1 MASIFRG
8 AFLNGEHTLRDWG
21 ACITNEDVIGMPAV
35 NTVLLSVPGRSGR
48 IDLSEVLTGDVSYG
62 NRKLKLVLAAETN
75 VSKWQATCD
84 HIFNTFHGR
93 QVTVIF
99 DEDPGHF
106 YIGRASVTEPSRIQ
120 NAGQLTVEIEAEPFR
135 YEVAETVAT
144 FASGTAAISDALVNT
159 RMPVSPR
166 VEVNTDS
173 QLYFENE
180 IFELSPGDHAVPGFV
195 LHEGENEVRVT
206 GASSVT
212 FRYRKGCI

>member
-1 MASIFRG
+1 MATIFRG

-35 NTVLLSVPGRSGR
+35 NTVLLSVPGRSGH

-75 VSKWQATCD
+75 ISKWQDTCD
-84 HIFNTFHGR
+84 HIFNMFHGR

-106 YIGRASVTEPSRIQ
+106 YIGRASVSEPSRIQ

-135 YEVAETVAT
+135 YEVAETIAT
-144 FASGTAAISDALVNT
+144 FASGTAAISDVLVNT
-159 RMPVSPR
+159 RMPVSPK
-166 VEVNTDS
+166 VEVAVDA
-173 QLYFENE
+173 QLYFEGA
-180 IFELSPGDHAVPGFV
+180 IYELSPGNHTVPGFV
-195 LHEGENEVRVT
+195 LHEGENEIRVT

>member
-1 MASIFRG
+1 MTSIFRG

-21 ACITNEDVIGMPAV
+21 ACITNEDVIGMPTV

-75 VSKWQATCD
+75 VSKWQDTCD
-84 HIFNTFHGR
+84 HIFNAFHGR

-106 YIGRASVTEPSRIQ
+106 YLGRASVSEPSRIQ

-144 FASGTAAISDALVNT
+144 FASGTAAISDVLVNA
-159 RMPVSPR
+159 RMPVSPS
-166 VEVNTDS
+166 VEVAADA
-173 QLYFENE
+173 QLYFEGA
-180 IFELSPGDHAVPGFV
+180 IYELSPGNRTVPGFV

-206 GASSVT
+206 GAASVT

>member
-1 MASIFRG
+1 MTNIFRG

-75 VSKWQATCD
+75 VSKWQDTCD

-93 QVTVIF
+93 PVTVIF

-106 YIGRASVTEPSRIQ
+106 YLGRASVTEPSRMQ
-120 NAGQLTVEIEAEPFR
+120 NAGQLTMEIEAEPFR

-144 FASGTAAISDALVNT
+144 FASGTAAISDVLVNT
-159 RMPVSPR
+159 RMPVSPS
-166 VEVNTDS
+166 VEVAADA
-173 QLYFENE
+173 QLYFEGA
-180 IFELSPGDHAVPGFV
+180 IYELSAGDQAVPGFV

>member
-1 MASIFRG
+1 MTSIFRG

-75 VSKWQATCD
+75 ISKWQATCD

-93 QVTVIF
+93 QVSVIF

-106 YIGRASVTEPSRIQ
+106 YLGRASVTEPSRVQ

-144 FASGTAAISDALVNT
+144 FASGTAAISDVLVNT
-159 RMPVSPR
+159 RMPVSPS
-166 VEVNTDS
+166 VEVTNDCE
-173 QLYFENE
+173 LYFEGE
-180 IFELSPGDHAVPGFV
+180 IFHLEEGNHTVPGFV

>member
-1 MASIFRG
+1 MATIFRG

-35 NTVLLSVPGRSGR
+35 NTVLLSIPGRSGR

-75 VSKWQATCD
+75 VSKWQDTCD

-106 YIGRASVTEPSRIQ
+106 YIGRASVSEPSRVQ

-144 FASGTAAISDALVNT
+144 FASATAAISDVLVNT

-166 VEVNTDS
+166 VEVAANA
-173 QLYFENE
+173 QLYFEGA
-180 IFELSPGDHAVPGFV
+180 IYELSAGDQAVPGFV